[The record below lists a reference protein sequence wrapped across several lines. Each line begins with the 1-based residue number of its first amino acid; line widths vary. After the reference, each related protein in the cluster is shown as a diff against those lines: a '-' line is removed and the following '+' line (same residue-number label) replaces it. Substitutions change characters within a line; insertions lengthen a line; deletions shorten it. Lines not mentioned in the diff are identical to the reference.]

1 MTTHT
6 HRTARFAIIGASML
20 TALAAFPVAAQSPAQ
35 EEPCSV
41 RGAGPCRA
49 ESLAAHQGLATV
61 PGKSP
66 IQAETPLARP
76 AQPRPWLKSGG

>member
-41 RGAGPCRA
+41 RGFGPCRA
-49 ESLAAHQGLATV
+49 DSFPAHQSLATV